1 MIFWGRWGIGAERTE
16 LCIPHARKARLA
28 CVFAFGYFALLVR
41 MKREDDRQTAAVP
54 GEPGNVA
61 SQAYE

>member
-1 MIFWGRWGIGAERTE
+1 MGNRGGTYGALHSPTQEKHGWR
-16 LCIPHARKARLA
+16 AM
-28 CVFAFGYFALLVR
+28 FAFGYLALLVR